1 VLEFVVVVDNVLVA
15 VVVTLVVFEFVVV
28 VVNVLVA
35 VVVFWLCLYL
45 WL

>member
-1 VLEFVVVVDNVLVA
+1 VFEFVVVVVNVLVA